1 MLQIISRTR
10 FYLLVLLPNIEIKNS
25 SAQPCLLSSA
35 TFGNL
40 ADKDHLHA
48 FLISIKI
55 SFYFFKLTLFL
66 IYIYIYSLIMF

>member
-40 ADKDHLHA
+40 ADKNHLHA

-55 SFYFFKLTLFL
+55 VS
-66 IYIYIYSLIMF
+66 YIYIYSLIMFC